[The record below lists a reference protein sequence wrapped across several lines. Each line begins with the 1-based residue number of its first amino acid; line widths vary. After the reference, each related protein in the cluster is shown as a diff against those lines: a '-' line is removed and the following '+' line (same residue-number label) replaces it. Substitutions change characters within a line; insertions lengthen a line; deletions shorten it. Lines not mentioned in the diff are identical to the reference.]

1 MICSQP
7 QLGFPSFSSIVKTA
21 VNPIAMTKKSY
32 QATKAI
38 TKKSAAVTAQ
48 VAKTGAKVVYKAS
61 VLPLQYTLIKPTQW
75 LADKA
80 TKPIRNRVQT
90 IVNRRAAKIAMD
102 KRHSTTPTPAE
113 KAEAK
118 AWTKHKLTYDGPG
131 GIPTPHGKI
140 LALFAGSEYH
150 VPTYTQM
157 GQLGVAP
164 AVIAA
169 AVPVFVALANA
180 MISKYAKSGE
190 APANPQA
197 DQYTSSTDPV
207 APGTVDLQPVQN
219 MVDEATASANQDAGG
234 SGMEPGMPSDDGSG
248 GSAVKRGGG
257 LPGGISKNHL
267 LIGAAVIGGV
277 VLIATLTKKS

>member
-1 MICSQP
+1 MISP
-7 QLGFPSFSSIVKTA
+7 QLGDFGFPSFTSIVKTA

-32 QATKAI
+32 QATKA
-38 TKKSAAVTAQ
+38 VTQ
-48 VAKTGAKVVYKAS
+48 KTGKVVYQAHAIPTKWLA
-61 VLPLQYTLIKPTQW
+61 IKPTMW

-102 KRHSTTPTPAE
+102 KRHSPVPTPAE

-150 VPTYTQM
+150 VPVYTEM

-164 AVIAA
+164 AVVAA
-169 AVPVFVALANA
+169 AVPVLVALANA
-180 MISKYAKSGE
+180 MINKYAKSGE
-190 APANPQA
+190 APAHPQA
-197 DQYTSSTDPV
+197 DATTNAADPV
-207 APGTVDLQPVQN
+207 TPGTVDLQPTQN
-219 MVDEATASANQDAGG
+219 MMDEAAASAAADADAGT
-234 SGMEPGMPSDDGSG
+234 
-248 GSAVKRGGG
+248 SADVGARRGGG
-257 LPGGISKNHL
+257 GIKRSHL
-267 LIGAAVIGGV
+267 LIGAAVLGGV
-277 VLIATLTKKS
+277 VLIALVTRKKD

>member
-32 QATKAI
+32 QATKKA
-38 TKKSAAVTAQ
+38 TLVT
-48 VAKTGAKVVYKAS
+48 GKVIYKAHEIPTKY
-61 VLPLQYTLIKPTQW
+61 LALKPTMW
-75 LADKA
+75 LANKA

-102 KRHSTTPTPAE
+102 KRHSTTPTAAE

-140 LALFAGSEYH
+140 LALFAGSEYQM
-150 VPTYTQM
+150 PTHTQD

-164 AVIAA
+164 AVVAA
-169 AVPVFVALANA
+169 MVPLLVALANA

-197 DQYTSSTDPV
+197 DQRTNAVDPM
-207 APGTVDLQPVQN
+207 APGTVDLQPMQN
-219 MVDEATASANQDAGG
+219 AMDEMSAGVAADAGMPG
-234 SGMEPGMPSDDGSG
+234 ADVEAAGGESGRHS
-248 GSAVKRGGG
+248 G
-257 LPGGISKNHL
+257 LPGGISKNHM
-267 LIGAAVIGGV
+267 LIGAAVLGGL
-277 VLIATLTKKS
+277 VLVAMLTKKS

>member
-7 QLGFPSFSSIVKTA
+7 QLGFSLTSFVKTA
-21 VNPIAMTKKSY
+21 VNPIAMTKKSF
-32 QATKAI
+32 QATKA
-38 TKKSAAVTAQ
+38 
-48 VAKTGAKVVYKAS
+48 VAKTTGKVVYKAS
-61 VLPLQYTLIKPTQW
+61 VLPLQYTLIKPTRW

-90 IVNRRAAKIAMD
+90 IVNRRAVKIAMD

-150 VPTYTQM
+150 VPAYTEM

-169 AVPVFVALANA
+169 AVPILVALANS
-180 MISKYAKSGE
+180 MISKYNKSGE
-190 APANPQA
+190 APAHPQA
-197 DQYTSSTDPV
+197 DAATNASDPV

-219 MVDEATASANQDAGG
+219 AIDEATASAAQDAGG
-234 SGMEPGMPSDDGSG
+234 SGTEPGDDGSG
-248 GSAVKRGGG
+248 GGAKKHGGG
-257 LPGGISKNHL
+257 LPGGITQKQL
-267 LIGAAVIGGV
+267 MIGAAVIGGV
-277 VLIATLTKKS
+277 VLIAMLTKKS